1 MPAYDPFDELFA
13 AAMRESA
20 GIDLTPPQSAADNA
34 AKGLALRKRFG
45 RGGTE
50 IGVARAEELVARTPL
65 DPSVVKRMVSFFA
78 RHEVDKRAKNFGN
91 EENPSAGYVAWLLWG
106 GDEGRAWALETK
118 RRLAEAPSLPLVG
131 RVAAK
136 PPGGGG

>member
-1 MPAYDPFDELFA
+1 MHHRDDADE
-13 AAMRESA
+13 
-20 GIDLTPPQSAADNA
+20 IDLRCPPVVARNA
-34 AKGLALRKRFG
+34 EHGLELRRIFG

-118 RRLAEAPSLPLVG
+118 RRLAEGSLPLVG

-136 PPGGGG
+136 RPGGGG